1 MRPQL
6 LITGYAD
13 ENLKKYVL
21 QTTYLEQPGER
32 AEIDHISFT
41 SLNALNKGIET
52 CVAEAK
58 ENTYD
63 YSICLVTPGV
73 KLND

>member
-32 AEIDHISFT
+32 AEIEHTTFP
-41 SLNALNKGIET
+41 SLRELNKGMKKVIKN
-52 CVAEAK
+52 AK

-63 YSICLVTPGV
+63 YGVSLVTNGFKV
-73 KLND
+73 

>member
-13 ENLKKYVL
+13 ERTSTYIL
-21 QTTYLEQPGER
+21 QTTYLEHPGTR
-32 AEIDHISFT
+32 ADIHTRTFP
-41 SLNALNKGIET
+41 SLRELNKGMNQVIKN
-52 CVAEAK
+52 AK

-63 YSICLVTPGV
+63 YAVNLVTNGV
-73 KLND
+73 GGDE

>member
-32 AEIDHISFT
+32 AEIDHISFP
-41 SLNALNKGIET
+41 SLDALNKGIET
-52 CVAEAK
+52 CVKHAK
-58 ENTYD
+58 RHTYD
-63 YSICLVTPGV
+63 YGVSLVTNGV
-73 KLND
+73 KV